1 MRGVDDLGCHPELAR
16 RVGELLKVIGQ
27 ETRLRILARLLDG
40 ERCVREI
47 CPDIGEQ
54 SNISRHLTV
63 LKAAGVIKDRRE
75 GNRQYYRIVLPEVMD
90 VVEAACAAI
99 IRASGP

>member
-1 MRGVDDLGCHPELAR
+1 MGAVDELGCHPDLAR
-16 RVGELLKVIGQ
+16 RVAELLKVVGQ

-54 SNISRHLTV
+54 SNISRHLAV
-63 LKAAGVIKDRRE
+63 LKAAGVITDRRE
-75 GNRQYYRIVLPEVMD
+75 ANRQYYRIVLPEVMD
-90 VVEAACAAI
+90 VVETACAALT
-99 IRASGP
+99 RTGP